1 MVEKTKAKIAKSVCL
16 SLFCLM
22 LAIFL
27 WYWLREFFYWQEGR
41 IILDLIYLIA
51 SLSLFVVFSLVYLT
65 LVENRKI
72 ITTANLFMA
81 FSFLVFFLRE
91 NGSWQNIVAVISY
104 VVSSFIVFIIL
115 NSVNRNLLYERKN
128 SIVFHPGKSVLKA
141 APTLMMALAILF
153 SVVFY
158 FNFPLQNKQGD
169 VEIKEEH
176 LEKAT
181 KPFGG
186 LINRYIP
193 VYNLNMSV
201 DQFIV
206 LTSLLGLPFAMGE
219 EEMGPLIDL
228 EELPEGVVGYLK
240 DKGIYDLDQSNLM
253 QQMRED
259 EEFRNMFFK
268 EIKELT
274 IEVSPY
280 LVNRYRK
287 NLSENWGLE
296 LDSKDRMGQVFARLI
311 NSKINEIPKKIRDL
325 FLIFPSIA
333 LFGILQIAFIILGFL
348 YSFFSW
354 AVLIIFYKA
363 KFYHYI
369 KIAVEKE
376 EIEL

>member
-1 MVEKTKAKIAKSVCL
+1 
-16 SLFCLM
+16 M

>member
-1 MVEKTKAKIAKSVCL
+1 VSTVAIAN
-16 SLFCLM
+16 F
-22 LAIFL
+22 
-27 WYWLREFFYWQEGR
+27 
-41 IILDLIYLIA
+41 
-51 SLSLFVVFSLVYLT
+51 
-65 LVENRKI
+65 
-72 ITTANLFMA
+72 FMA
-81 FSFLVFFLRE
+81 FSLLVFFLRE
-91 NGSWQNIVAVISY
+91 NGSWQNKTVIISY

-115 NSVNRNLLYERKN
+115 NSVNRNLLHERKN
-128 SIVFHPGKSVLKA
+128 SILFHPGKSVLKA
-141 APTLMMALAILF
+141 VPILMIAFAILF

-176 LEKAT
+176 LEKT
-181 KPFGG
+181 TRPLGG

-193 VYNLNMSV
+193 VYDLNMSI
-201 DQFIV
+201 DEFIV
-206 LTSLLGLPFAMGE
+206 LTSFLGLPFAMGE
-219 EEMGPLIDL
+219 EELGPLIDS
-228 EELPEGVVGYLK
+228 EELPEGVIGYLK
-240 DKGIYDLDQSNLM
+240 DKGIYDLDGSNLM

-259 EEFRNMFFK
+259 EEFRSMFFEEIKGLTK
-268 EIKELT
+268 EI
-274 IEVSPY
+274 SPY
-280 LVNRYRK
+280 LMNKYRK

-296 LDSKDRMGQVFARLI
+296 LDSEDRMGQVFAGFI

-325 FLIFPSIA
+325 FLIFPAIA
-333 LFGILQIAFIILGFL
+333 LFGTLQIAFIALGFV